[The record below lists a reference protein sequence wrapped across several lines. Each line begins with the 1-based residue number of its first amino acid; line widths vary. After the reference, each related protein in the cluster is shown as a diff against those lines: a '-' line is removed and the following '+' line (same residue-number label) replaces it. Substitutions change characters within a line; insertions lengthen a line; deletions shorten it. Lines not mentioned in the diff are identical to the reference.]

1 MPLNKRTRRSPLAS
15 KHSCNQMGEWIT
27 PMFHIFSPRLLAV
40 QSNLR
45 NKDSVPGE
53 GSFLFSLPIL
63 AMSGSQTHLLLKYNV
78 TFRTGYIYFSK
89 ENVQPEPEK
98 STTRPLCP
106 FPQCFCCEVAPRGVT
121 RADLEMI
128 QIIVVNVLMSM
139 MGIMMN
145 TVDYDQDHC
154 GADECADELDGYH
167 DEYCCFSAP
176 SKDP

>member
-1 MPLNKRTRRSPLAS
+1 MPLNKRTRRPPLAS
-15 KHSCNQMGEWIT
+15 RHSCNQMGEWIT

-106 FPQCFCCEVAPRGVT
+106 FPQCFCCEVAPRRVT
-121 RADLEMI
+121 GADLEMI
-128 QIIVVNVLMSM
+128 RIIV
-139 MGIMMN
+139 G
-145 TVDYDQDHC
+145 
-154 GADECADELDGYH
+154 ECVDELDGYH
-167 DEYCCFSAP
+167 DEYC
-176 SKDP
+176 